1 MKKYFNIFD
10 VHNHKY
16 QGQTCSEDN
25 IEGRHGYDIYQ
36 EVKEEDIPVYI
47 EPELEDGWYVV
58 SKPCG
63 DQVIRKKDGIW
74 GYNKRGIHCLLWSKY
89 EVIAKL
95 NDIEGM
101 DE

>member
-10 VHNHKY
+10 AHNHKY
-16 QGQTCSEDN
+16 QGQICSEDN
-25 IEGRHGYDIYQ
+25 IEGRHGAYIYQ

-47 EPELEDGWYVV
+47 KPEPDGWYFVT
-58 SKPCG
+58 KPCG

-74 GYNKRGIHCLLWSKY
+74 GCNKRGIHCLLWSQY

-95 NDIEGM
+95 NDIEWM
-101 DE
+101 DK